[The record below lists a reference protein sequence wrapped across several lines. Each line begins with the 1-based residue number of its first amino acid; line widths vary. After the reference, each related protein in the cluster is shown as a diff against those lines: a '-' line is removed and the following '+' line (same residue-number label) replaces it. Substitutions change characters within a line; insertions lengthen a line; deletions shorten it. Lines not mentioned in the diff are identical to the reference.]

1 MTTLTWLKKEF
12 LDLKIKNYLY
22 NKYLKV
28 NVNDKFDLSKRRSKK
43 YNKTRN
49 VINTNY
55 IERNKENI
63 KFNVNYY
70 LF

>member
-28 NVNDKFDLSKRRSKK
+28 NVNNKFDLSKRRSKK
-43 YNKTRN
+43 YHKTRN